1 MVGRLN
7 YDYAGKYI
15 AEFAFRHEA
24 SSLFPKE
31 TRWGFFPSVS
41 AGYRISEEKFWKES
55 PLSFINNFKIRTSWG
70 VLGDDSAARYQHIT
84 GYKYPSDGGSVL
96 MGNISV
102 LPQAPAFPIKQL
114 LGMSQEHSM
123 SE

>member
-1 MVGRLN
+1 MDMDIVFAGITSKQYFIQNAVQSVLYDNANRALVGRLN

-55 PLSFINNFKIRTSWG
+55 PLSFINNFKIRTSW
-70 VLGDDSAARYQHIT
+70 
-84 GYKYPSDGGSVL
+84 
-96 MGNISV
+96 
-102 LPQAPAFPIKQL
+102 
-114 LGMSQEHSM
+114 
-123 SE
+123 